1 MSVIKGQN
9 LRISVGGKYLAFS
22 TSCTVHVSATLED
35 SSTKDSTNSWQ
46 EQEITGMAWDL
57 SADALYSVDEDA
69 TGMNGVDAL
78 DLILSQQ
85 EVDVEFVQTN
95 GAKNRE
101 TAASAVQYKGKAIVN
116 DISISA
122 QNRQNATYTIQAQG
136 NGELKKATTA

>member
-85 EVDVEFVQTN
+85 EVDVEFTQTT

-101 TAASAVQYKGKAIVN
+101 TGASAVKYQGKAFVN

>member
-85 EVDVEFVQTN
+85 EVDVEFIQTN
-95 GAKNRE
+95 GTKNRE
-101 TAASAVQYKGKAIVN
+101 EVAKAVKYTGKAFVN
-116 DISISA
+116 DISIQA
-122 QNRQNATYTIQAQG
+122 QNRQNTTYTIQAQG

>member
-9 LRISVGGKYLAFS
+9 LRISVGGEYLAFS

-85 EVDVEFVQTN
+85 EVDVEFTQTT

-101 TAASAVQYKGKAIVN
+101 SVATPVKYTGKALVN

-136 NGELKKATTA
+136 NGELKKTTAA